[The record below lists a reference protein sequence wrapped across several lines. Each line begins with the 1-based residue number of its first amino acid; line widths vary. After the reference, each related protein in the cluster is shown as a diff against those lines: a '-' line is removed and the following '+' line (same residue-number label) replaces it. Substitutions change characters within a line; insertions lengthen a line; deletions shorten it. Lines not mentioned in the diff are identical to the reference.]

1 MEVEKVLDA
10 KMDHVKS
17 EKVISAVKIGSDIR
31 YYLSGFMRKQGY
43 VEVPPVIIS
52 PLTDPLNHPVF
63 DPVIDYYGEKYS
75 LTKSMIFHKQIMVQS
90 FGSIFTFSPNIRMEE
105 AERSSTG
112 RHLSE
117 FTQLDVEKRGASR
130 DEIMSMVEEMITGLF
145 DYIKHEDSELLS
157 RLGRDLHI
165 PGKPFERIKYLDAER
180 QYGKNFESI
189 LSKKKTEPFWI
200 IDIPLHQREF
210 YDRESDIDSE
220 ILVDMDLVYP
230 EGFGEAISGG
240 EREYKLE
247 KIKERIHKKDQT
259 EDQFRWFIEFAKRG
273 LEPSAGFGIGIERL
287 TRYVCGFKRIEDTHP
302 FPKVPGE
309 FSL

>member
-1 MEVEKVLDA
+1 MEIEKVLDA

-17 EKVISAVKIGSDIR
+17 DKVIAAVKIGSDLR
-31 YYLSGFMRKQGY
+31 YYLGKFMREQGY

-63 DPVIDYYGEKYS
+63 DPVINYYGEKYS

-90 FGSIFTFSPNIRMEE
+90 FGSIFTFSPNIRIEE

-117 FTQLDVEKRGASR
+117 FTQLDVEKRGATR

-145 DYIKHEDSELLS
+145 RYIREKDSELLS
-157 RLGRDLHI
+157 KLGRNLQV
-165 PGKPFERIKYLDAER
+165 PSKPFERIKFLDAEK
-180 QYGKNFESI
+180 QYGKDFETV

-200 IDIPLHQREF
+200 VDIPLQQREF
-210 YDRESDIDSE
+210 YDRESDTDPE

-240 EREYKLE
+240 EREFKLD
-247 KIKERIHKKDQT
+247 KIKERISKKGQT
-259 EDQFRWFIEFAKRG
+259 EEQFKWFVEFARRG

-287 TRYVCGFKRIEDTHP
+287 TRFICGFKRIEDTHP